1 MLRLLVLAG
10 IILALALVIHAESTA
25 PDPHAACED
34 LATQTER
41 DQCRHTVDFAL
52 SAGM

>member
-10 IILALALVIHAESTA
+10 LILALGIVIHAEATA
-25 PDPHAACED
+25 PDPYAACDD

-41 DQCRHTVDFAL
+41 DQCRHTVAFAL